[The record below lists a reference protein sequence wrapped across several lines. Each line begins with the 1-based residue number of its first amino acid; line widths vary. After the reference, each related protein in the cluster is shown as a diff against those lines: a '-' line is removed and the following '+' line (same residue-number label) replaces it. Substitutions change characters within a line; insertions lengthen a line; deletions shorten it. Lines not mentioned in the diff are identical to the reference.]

1 MSCPAKIANSFDLFG
16 IRPTVYYDGKLK
28 SGTGFGF
35 LLTVLLLTFTAVCFG
50 YFGQDLYYRLN
61 PIMRYHEEYTPL
73 PESITLDPEIYPIVI
88 EMNSASADV
97 YYTNPNLIKMTVGQ
111 LTITQ
116 NSNSTNVS
124 FEEYPMETCRE
135 DHFDKLDDN
144 TRTYFLHKVLSDY
157 FCIPK
162 NLKNLTMQGAF
173 DQNIFQTIK
182 FTVYV
187 CSNETSGGKC
197 LPNEEIKQK
206 MGRGFIGIYFAD
218 STVNPENYLLPKKSQ
233 PKEVF
238 TNFVLD
244 SQKQIDVFLQNNYIT
259 TEDGIIFQNSNVERV
274 YNFDSSAQYDLR
286 TENPDFFMV
295 YFKIK
300 QGNAYYERSYRKL
313 QDLLAQIGGFIN
325 CFWIIMFSIN
335 YFYSNLSMIANVIAN
350 VFSIRVFKNLSNN
363 NKNSPK
369 DNLFSIKIDN
379 QEPKDQ
385 LKKEFELPALQ
396 VSSRILTTSENKF
409 MSTEKKEEFE
419 DRVNE
424 FVMLDGEKNE
434 VEKKESINFD
444 LKEEN
449 KAEKQLELINF
460 SSKSIP
466 IDNPVEYVDLNSA
479 YSTQKIAEIQKLQ
492 KLEEEIKNF
501 EAIEDLQF
509 GVLDYL
515 HYYTGCFKSP
525 ERQRKKM
532 IINKG
537 SQILRTCLDIKYII
551 QKFYEI
557 EKLKQILLTEVDL
570 EKFTQLPKPELRVV
584 AESTNTSMKET
595 VITNV
600 FAKQVNF
607 VKENENTGEKKN
619 KIINLKKKSKF
630 SKGK

>member
-1 MSCPAKIANSFDLFG
+1 
-16 IRPTVYYDGKLK
+16 
-28 SGTGFGF
+28 
-35 LLTVLLLTFTAVCFG
+35 
-50 YFGQDLYYRLN
+50 
-61 PIMRYHEEYTPL
+61 
-73 PESITLDPEIYPIVI
+73 
-88 EMNSASADV
+88 
-97 YYTNPNLIKMTVGQ
+97 
-111 LTITQ
+111 
-116 NSNSTNVS
+116 
-124 FEEYPMETCRE
+124 
-135 DHFDKLDDN
+135 
-144 TRTYFLHKVLSDY
+144 
-157 FCIPK
+157 
-162 NLKNLTMQGAF
+162 
-173 DQNIFQTIK
+173 
-182 FTVYV
+182 
-187 CSNETSGGKC
+187 
-197 LPNEEIKQK
+197 
-206 MGRGFIGIYFAD
+206 
-218 STVNPENYLLPKKSQ
+218 
-233 PKEVF
+233 
-238 TNFVLD
+238 
-244 SQKQIDVFLQNNYIT
+244 
-259 TEDGIIFQNSNVERV
+259 
-274 YNFDSSAQYDLR
+274 
-286 TENPDFFMV
+286 
-295 YFKIK
+295 
-300 QGNAYYERSYRKL
+300 
-313 QDLLAQIGGFIN
+313 
-325 CFWIIMFSIN
+325 
-335 YFYSNLSMIANVIAN
+335 
-350 VFSIRVFKNLSNN
+350 
-363 NKNSPK
+363 
-369 DNLFSIKIDN
+369 
-379 QEPKDQ
+379 
-385 LKKEFELPALQ
+385 
-396 VSSRILTTSENKF
+396 